1 MTKYV
6 TATDQRWEATEVRGV
21 AMEKCPLWAGKHHVR
36 STLYRMLKGTQLP
49 SHQHAYWVQVFV
61 ISGQMQVEAVGRR
74 RTPLRRAKTIP
85 LNLGKRT
92 SKRRWK
98 IRSSWSWRRKAREA
112 CANSPEHAGVG
123 GSPFPDV
130 RWSSPRHNIMA
141 LAHFW

>member
-61 ISGQMQVEAVGRR
+61 ISGKMQVEAVGSE
-74 RTPLRRAKTIP
+74 AHTI
-85 LNLGKRT
+85 
-92 SKRRWK
+92 
-98 IRSSWSWRRKAREA
+98 A
-112 CANSPEHAGVG
+112 AGEYYFVEPG
-123 GSPFPDV
+123 ETHV
-130 RWSSPRHNIMA
+130 ETA
-141 LAHFW
+141 LEETQLLVVAQEG